1 MTKYLNMRS
10 NYGVETVDE
19 LSTEDFE
26 TKKAFRAEINRLVSE
41 YHLAGMGVYISVRC
55 TKDWKNKE

>member
-41 YHLAGMGVYISVRC
+41 YHLAGMPVYASSRC
-55 TKDWKNKE
+55 AKDWNK